1 MIAFDSNV
9 LIYYIEGSAE
19 FGESATKIVAKAM
32 RDGGSISVLMVSEL
46 IAGTKQPTSTLLS
59 FFRDIKKVGKIKLV
73 NIDYKIAILAG
84 DIRKKRNGISLA
96 DAIHLA
102 SAIESDA
109 TTFYTNDNALLKL
122 GSVKSLK
129 ISPLM

>member
-9 LIYYIEGSAE
+9 LIYYIEGSVE
-19 FGESATKIVAKAM
+19 YSESATKIVAKAM

-46 IAGTKQPTSTLLS
+46 IAGTKQPTTTLLS
-59 FFRDIKKVGKIKLV
+59 FFNDIKKVGKIKLV
-73 NIDYKIAILAG
+73 NIDYKIAVLAG
-84 DIRKKRNGISLA
+84 DIRKERIGISLA

-109 TTFYTNDNALLKL
+109 TMFYTNDNALLKL

-129 ISPLM
+129 ISPLI